1 MSVLSLNSYKM
12 IQELHEKHAIIVDV
26 EKQEVVMKKQSYQ
39 ILDNFRSKV
48 FIMKLCADEHLVGR
62 FLYKE

>member
-1 MSVLSLNSYKM
+1 M

-26 EKQEVVMKKQSYQ
+26 EKQEVVMKKKAYQ
-39 ILDNFRSKV
+39 ILDNFRSKA